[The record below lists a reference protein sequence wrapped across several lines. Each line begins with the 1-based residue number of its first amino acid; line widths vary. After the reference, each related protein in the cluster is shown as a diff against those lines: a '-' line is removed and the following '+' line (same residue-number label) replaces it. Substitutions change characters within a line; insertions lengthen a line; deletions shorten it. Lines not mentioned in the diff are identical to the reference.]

1 MSLENFMP
9 WDFSWRIKRAEAM
22 DMMDEITMRTYRN
35 KEFFYVDYTG
45 LHGNKERTIQ
55 LIIESG
61 QEYRKKPLKSVLA
74 LVNVGNAR
82 FDTEILRIFI
92 ENQDKSVPYEKRVA
106 VIGLDTLKR
115 VAYNLI
121 VGTNKDVFIKAFE
134 SEEEAKEWL
143 VQD

>member
-1 MSLENFMP
+1 
-9 WDFSWRIKRAEAM
+9 
-22 DMMDEITMRTYRN
+22 MMDEIKMMTYKD
-35 KEFFYVDYTG
+35 KEYFYVDYTG
-45 LHGNKERTIQ
+45 LMNSKEKIIR

-61 QEYRKKPLKSVLA
+61 EEYRKKPLKSVLA

-82 FDTEILRIFI
+82 FDSEILRIFK
-92 ENQDKSVPYEKRVA
+92 ENQDKSEPYEKRVA

-115 VAYNLI
+115 IAYNFI
-121 VGTNKDVFIKAFE
+121 AGSNKSFIRAFE

>member
-1 MSLENFMP
+1 
-9 WDFSWRIKRAEAM
+9 
-22 DMMDEITMRTYRN
+22 MMDEIKIMTYKN

-45 LHGNKERTIQ
+45 IANSKEKIIQ
-55 LIIESG
+55 LITESG
-61 QEYRKKPLKSVLA
+61 EEYRKKPLKSVLA

-82 FDTEILRIFI
+82 FDSEILGIFK
-92 ENQDKSVPYEKRVA
+92 ESQEKCVPYEKRVA

-115 VAYNLI
+115 IAYNFI
-121 VGTNKDVFIKAFE
+121 AGSNKTFIRAFE

>member
-1 MSLENFMP
+1 M
-9 WDFSWRIKRAEAM
+9 DQIKIM
-22 DMMDEITMRTYRN
+22 TYKN

-45 LHGNKERTIQ
+45 IANSKEKIIQ

-61 QEYRKKPLKSVLA
+61 EEYRKKPLNSVLA

-82 FDTEILRIFI
+82 FDSEVLRIFK
-92 ENQDKSVPYEKRVA
+92 ESQDKSEPYEKRVA

-115 VAYNLI
+115 IAYNFI
-121 VGTNKDVFIKAFE
+121 AGSNKSFIRAFE
-134 SEEEAKEWL
+134 TEEEAKEWL